1 VAVSNRRGLNELY
14 RGGLTTKTLASNYNF
29 RRINAAAGYPSV
41 SGARAGETFMKKT
54 TAVIA
59 ALFASGSIGIS
70 TIAAAA
76 AAAPDSDP
84 MAVNPLD
91 TTAMPQLPQ
100 AQISQPTQPQQ
111 WQTAATQ
118 WQLQAQQMQQM
129 APQQWQPAAVQLQGQ
144 MQVPQPAYGQP
155 LPATPYNAQ
164 QPAMA
169 TQPMPQQQQQVSG
182 VIVNDVP
189 LTMDTVAALR
199 ASGLNVVDGNYW
211 YDRTSGFYG
220 YKGGPAAGMISPGLN
235 LGGPL
240 KPDCSNGTS
249 GFFVNGRQLTIP
261 EAAALVRTLH
271 APQARYT
278 LDADMN
284 FGFEG
289 RPPAMN
295 LRQLMAQQQEP
306 QQHKS
311 LSERGMLY
319 TPPVVVPGVGASGD
333 GFSYSHE

>member
-1 VAVSNRRGLNELY
+1 
-14 RGGLTTKTLASNYNF
+14 
-29 RRINAAAGYPSV
+29 
-41 SGARAGETFMKKT
+41 MKKP

-59 ALFASGSIGIS
+59 ALFAAASMGVS
-70 TIAAAA
+70 TIVVAAESN
-76 AAAPDSDP
+76 P
-84 MAVNPLD
+84 VNPLD
-91 TTAMPQLPQ
+91 TAAMPQLPQ
-100 AQISQPTQPQQ
+100 RQMPQ
-111 WQTAATQ
+111 A
-118 WQLQAQQMQQM
+118 
-129 APQQWQPAAVQLQGQ
+129 
-144 MQVPQPAYGQP
+144 QVPQPAQPQWQPQVQVQPPALGYGQP
-155 LPATPYNAQ
+155 ISPPVTEQPGAQ
-164 QPAMA
+164 R
-169 TQPMPQQQQQVSG
+169 PQASA

-189 LTMDTVAALR
+189 LSTDTVAALR

-220 YKGGPAAGMISPGLN
+220 YKGGPAAGMISAGLN

-271 APQARYT
+271 APQARYA

-289 RPPAMN
+289 RPPAFN
-295 LRQLMAQQQEP
+295 LRQLAMQAQQQQEP
-306 QQHKS
+306 QQQHKS

-333 GFSYSHE
+333 GFSYSHD